1 MKKRKSYL
9 ALLFASLCLLLLV
22 GFGTQPV
29 KLLNE
34 RPPLIDLDAAIQE
47 GQFGKNGN
55 ETQEGEDPTKPSS
68 GKSND
73 IIIRINN
80 ESIYYGD
87 RKCNNVGQLEAWIN
101 GDYKTGGIIRLKD
114 DYAEAKRYKEVMKLL
129 EQLNVDKGYRY
140 HAD

>member
-1 MKKRKSYL
+1 MKKRNYL
-9 ALLFASLCLLLLV
+9 VLLFASLCLLLLV
-22 GFGTQPV
+22 GFGTQTV

-55 ETQEGEDPTKPSS
+55 ETQEGDDPTKPFS

-73 IIIRINN
+73 IIIKIHN
-80 ESIYYGD
+80 ESIYYGE
-87 RKCNNVGQLEAWIN
+87 RKCNNLQQLEAWIN

-114 DYAEAKRYKEVMKLL
+114 DYAEAKKYKEVMKLL
-129 EQLNVDKGYRY
+129 EQLNNDKGYRY
-140 HAD
+140 NAD